1 MKIGTIELGEYPL
14 LLAPME
20 DVTDLS
26 FRLLCKR
33 FGADLVYTEFV
44 NSDGLI
50 RGAQSSIAKLTLV
63 GDERPAAIQLYGQH
77 IDAMVEATR
86 IACDAKPDIIDL
98 NFGCPVKKIAGRG
111 AGAGMLRDLPLLLS
125 ITRQVVRTANCPVT
139 VKTRLGWD
147 ENSICID
154 RLAEQLQDEG
164 VSALTIH
171 GRTRAQMFTGS
182 ADWEAI
188 ARVKENPRLHIPIVG
203 NGDIQTAQ
211 SALNAFRKFGVD
223 AIMIG
228 RATYGRPWIFRDIKH
243 YIATGELLPNPAIDE
258 RVKIARE
265 HLKLSLQV
273 KGEVR
278 GIFELRRHLSCY
290 FKGLPDFKQMRLTML
305 KECDPAR
312 LDELLCEVASRYKNW
327 TPAEIEDVNNPWSK

>member
-1 MKIGTIELGEYPL
+1 MKIGSVDLGAYPV

-20 DVTDLS
+20 DVSDQS

-50 RGAQSSIAKLTLV
+50 RGAASSVAKLNLL
-63 GDERPAAIQLYGQH
+63 DIERPVAIQLYGQH
-77 IDAMVEATR
+77 LEAMVEATS
-86 IACDAKPDIIDL
+86 IACEAHPDIIDL

-111 AGAGMLRDLPLLLS
+111 AGAGMLRDIPLLLK
-125 ITRQVVRTANCPVT
+125 ITREVIRVANCPVT

-154 RLAEQLQDEG
+154 SLAEQLQDEG
-164 VSALTIH
+164 IAALTIH
-171 GRTRAQMFTGS
+171 GRTRAQMFTGT

-188 ARVKENPRLHIPIVG
+188 ARVKANPRLHIPIIG
-203 NGDIQTAQ
+203 NGDIVTAEG
-211 SALNAFRKFGVD
+211 AANAFKKYGVD
-223 AIMIG
+223 GIMIG
-228 RATYGRPWIFRDIKH
+228 RGTYGRPWIFRDIKH
-243 YIATGELLPNPAIDE
+243 YIATGDLLSNPSIDE

-265 HLKLSLQV
+265 HLQLSLQV

-278 GIFELRRHLSCY
+278 GIFELRRHLGCY
-290 FKGLPDFKQMRLTML
+290 FKGLPDFKPIRLSLLT
-305 KECDPAR
+305 ECDPAK
-312 LDELLCEVASRYKNW
+312 LDELLCEVARRYKGW
-327 TPAEIEDVNNPWSK
+327 IPASTEEVNNPWC

>member
-1 MKIGTIELGEYPL
+1 MQIGAVDLGAYPL

-20 DVTDLS
+20 DVTDQS

-50 RGAQSSIAKLTLV
+50 RGAASSIAKLNLLHA
-63 GDERPAAIQLYGQH
+63 ERPAAIQLYGQH
-77 IDAMVEATR
+77 LDAMVEATR
-86 IACDAKPDIIDL
+86 MACEAHPDLIDL

-111 AGAGMLRDLPLLLS
+111 AGAGMLRDIPLLLA
-125 ITRQVVRTANCPVT
+125 ITREVIRVSTCPVT

-147 ENSICID
+147 ADSICID
-154 RLAEQLQDEG
+154 TLAEQLQDLG
-164 VSALTIH
+164 VAALTIH

-188 ARVKENPRLHIPIVG
+188 ARVKANPRLHIPIIG
-203 NGDIQTAQ
+203 NGDITTAEG
-211 SALNAFRKFGVD
+211 AAEAFSKYGVD

-243 YIATGELLPNPAIDE
+243 YLATGILLPNPSIEE
-258 RVKIARE
+258 RVAIARE
-265 HLKLSLQV
+265 HLQLSLQV
-273 KGEVR
+273 KGVVR
-278 GIFELRRHLSCY
+278 GIFELRRHLGCY
-290 FKGLPDFKQMRLTML
+290 FKGLPDFKPMRLSLLTE
-305 KECDPAR
+305 KDPAK
-312 LDELLCEVASRYKNW
+312 LDELLREVARRYKDW
-327 TPAEIEDVNNPWSK
+327 QPSPKEELNNPWS